1 MSHDTCR
8 KNSMPRTLLPVL
20 AILWII
26 LGDVA
31 RADDVAAESFF
42 ETNVRPVLVA
52 HCAKCHGADKQSGNL
67 RVDSRAALVTGG
79 DRGPAIVPG
88 DAEKSLLMQ
97 AVRRGD
103 DLQMPPDDPLP
114 AAAIADLTRWIQA
127 GAAWPA
133 SAADTAAFDKARH
146 WAFQPVV
153 AVEPP
158 ADATGWATTPIDR
171 FIAAGLAERG
181 LKPAAPAAKH
191 ALLRRAYFDLIGL
204 PPAPEEIAA
213 FETDDSPD
221 AFARVVEHLLAS
233 PRYGERWGRHWM
245 DVVRY
250 ADTAGDNA
258 DYPIPEAHLY
268 RDYIIAAFNNDKPY
282 DQFLRE
288 QLAGDILAAAAPDEH
303 YAEQVIAT
311 GFIALS
317 RRYGTMPVELWQLT
331 LEDTIDTFGQAFLG
345 LTLRCARC
353 HDHKFDPVTTAD
365 YYALYGIFDST
376 QYPYAGSE
384 EYQSK
389 NFNRMN
395 FVPLVPAAEA
405 APKFAAHAQH
415 IEELKRALDDAEKND
430 PLVARLAQLDDRIAV
445 AERRPSEPGSDD
457 EQTAERSNAFEQ
469 LKKERKEVRREL
481 DAKLKKLREALSDPQ
496 RSGLPADVPGAY
508 AVSEGKPHDVAI
520 QKRGEPSEPGPV
532 VPRNAPRFLRG
543 ERDVSIPA
551 GASGRQQLAEW
562 LTDPLNPLTARVLV
576 NRVWQWHFGRGLV
589 VTPSNFG
596 LRGAAPTHPALLD
609 WLAHDFV
616 EHGWSIKSLHRAIM
630 LSRTYQMSSNGSP
643 EAVTADPANQYYA
656 RFDRRR
662 LDAEALRDAVMSVAG
677 TLDLEPPAAHPFPP
691 LNEWHWTQHNPFKTI
706 LPSNKRSVYL
716 MTQRLQRHPYLA
728 LFDGPDTNYST
739 GLRTEATVPLQAL
752 YFLNNPGFAEQA
764 EAFAARLIAHSSEPQ
779 TRVEHGMLAAWSRA
793 PEAPETENVFRY
805 LDQFRQELDASG
817 CTPEEL
823 EKATWTRFARVLLSA
838 NEFLY
843 VD

>member
-1 MSHDTCR
+1 
-8 KNSMPRTLLPVL
+8 MPRTFLPVL
-20 AILWII
+20 AILLTIS
-26 LGDVA
+26 GGFA
-31 RADDVAAESFF
+31 RAADEPKSADAATETFF

-52 HCAKCHGADKQSGNL
+52 HCAKCHGADKQSGRL
-67 RVDSRAALVTGG
+67 RIDSRAALLTGG

-88 DAEKSLLMQ
+88 DAANSLLVQ
-97 AVRRGD
+97 AIRRGE

-114 AAAIADLTRWIQA
+114 PAAVADLAKWIQS
-127 GAAWPA
+127 GASWPA
-133 SAADTAAFDKARH
+133 SAADTTAFDKARH
-146 WAFQPVV
+146 WAFQPVA

-158 ADATGWATTPIDR
+158 ADPSGWAATPIDQ
-171 FIAAGLAERG
+171 FIAAGLAEHALR
-181 LKPAAPAAKH
+181 PAAPAPKH

-204 PPAPEEIAA
+204 PPTPEEIAA
-213 FETDDSPD
+213 FEADDSPE
-221 AFARVVEHLLAS
+221 AFARVVERLLAS

-258 DYPIPEAHLY
+258 DYPVPEAHLY

-288 QLAGDILAAAAPDEH
+288 QLAGDILAAAAPDDH

-353 HDHKFDPVTTAD
+353 HDHKFDPVSTAD

-389 NFNRMN
+389 GFNRMH
-395 FVPLVPAAEA
+395 FVPLVPPAEA
-405 APKFAAHAQH
+405 APKLAAHAAH
-415 IEELKRALDDAEKND
+415 IEDLKRALEDAEKND
-430 PLVARLAQLDDRIAV
+430 PLVAQLAQLDERIAA
-445 AERRPSEPGSDD
+445 AEKLSAEPAGDD
-457 EQTAERSNAFEQ
+457 EEAVRR
-469 LKKERKEVRREL
+469 KKAVEALENQRKETRRER
-481 DAKLKKLREALSDPQ
+481 DAKLKKLREGLRDPQ
-496 RSGLPADVPGAY
+496 RSGLPPDVPGAY
-508 AVSEGKPHDVAI
+508 AVSEGKAHDVAV
-520 QKRGEPSEPGPV
+520 QKRGDPGEPGPV
-532 VPRNAPRFLRG
+532 VARNAPQFLRG
-543 ERDVSIPA
+543 EHDLAIPA
-551 GASGRQQLAEW
+551 GASGRQQLAAW
-562 LTDPLNPLTARVLV
+562 LTDARNPLTARVMV

-589 VTPSNFG
+589 ATPSNFG
-596 LRGAAPTHPALLD
+596 LRGAAPSHPALLD
-609 WLAHDFV
+609 WLAHEFV
-616 EHGWSIKSLHRAIM
+616 AQGWSIKALHRAIM
-630 LSRTYQMSSNGSP
+630 LSRVYQLSSTAAP
-643 EAVTADPANQYYA
+643 EVVAADPANQYYA

-662 LDAEALRDAVMSVAG
+662 LDAEALRDAIMAVAG
-677 TLDLEPPAAHPFPP
+677 TLDLAPPAAHPFPP
-691 LNEWHWTQHNPFKTI
+691 LNEWHWTQHQPFKTI
-706 LPSNKRSVYL
+706 MPSNKRSVYL

-752 YFLNNPGFAEQA
+752 YFLNNAGFAEQA
-764 EAFAARLIAHSSEPQ
+764 AAFAARLVAASSDPHE
-779 TRVEHGMLAAWSRA
+779 RVRHGTLAAWTRA
-793 PEAPETENVFRY
+793 ADEQEVAGV
-805 LDQFRQELDASG
+805 LDHLGEIRRELESSG
-817 CTPEEL
+817 CAPEEL
-823 EKATWTRFARVLLSA
+823 EQATWTRFARVLLSA